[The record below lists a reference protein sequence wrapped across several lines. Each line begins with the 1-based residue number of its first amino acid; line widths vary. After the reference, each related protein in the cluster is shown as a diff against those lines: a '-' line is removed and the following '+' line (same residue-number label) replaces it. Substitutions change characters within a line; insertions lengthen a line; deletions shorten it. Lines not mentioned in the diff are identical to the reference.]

1 MFKKLLMAA
10 SLVVTLF
17 AQSAAMA
24 GTWTASATNTIF
36 AAEIFGAATV
46 AITPGTADYALSAT
60 PGSGAAF
67 NVDYTLTG
75 GTWGTALTSGSVTAA
90 GGTGAES
97 ITLVTG
103 GAATDSTAK
112 FRVDVTTAYEKG
124 ANSPNAR
131 TLTLAYTV
139 NGATGLATAGNNITL
154 GVALADTLGP
164 LDTAGTAAAVA
175 SSAEAVAF
183 AAAAGTP
190 ANIDVASGSTKFVG
204 ATAAAQ
210 LTTDLGTVAIVES
223 ANVQNIAA
231 GGNFAVGAGG
241 QDTNADGT
249 TITITGDFAASVAVD
264 ADESALTNDGVTL
277 SGCGLTGSRNATTLT
292 ATQAQFNIVSADL
305 ATIGGA
311 AGNNCTVTMNIDGT
325 TLLTPFTPTVAFALD
340 YATATHVD
348 EAGTGALGAL
358 TKNGQSADVDLILTP
373 GGVFDG
379 FVRIVN
385 KSAVPGKVIVTLR
398 NDAGTAVVFDLAGDP
413 LAAQAST
420 ALVSAADLYSQAQT
434 ADATF
439 DHNGGKLRATFEGE
453 FSAIAAQSI
462 TISTDNTTFTT
473 F

>member
-1 MFKKLLMAA
+1 MAA

-24 GTWTASATNTIF
+24 GTWVASATTTIY

-46 AITPGTADYALSAT
+46 AITPGTADYTLSAT
-60 PGSGAAF
+60 PGAGAAF

-75 GTWGTALTSGSVTAA
+75 GTWGAALTSGSLTAA
-90 GGTGAES
+90 LGTGAES
-97 ITLVTG
+97 ITLVSG
-103 GAATDSTAK
+103 GAATDNTAK
-112 FRVDVTTAYEKG
+112 FRVDVTTGYEKV
-124 ANSPNAR
+124 NSSKTHGNAR

-139 NGATGLATAGNNITL
+139 NGATGLATAGNNVTL
-154 GVALADTLGP
+154 AVALADTLGP
-164 LDTAGTAAAVA
+164 LDTAGTAFA
-175 SSAEAVAF
+175 SATSAEAVAF

-210 LTTDLGTVAIVES
+210 LTTDLGTVAIVET
-223 ANVQNIAA
+223 AATQNIATV
-231 GGNFAVGAGG
+231 GTDFAVGAGG

-249 TITITGDFAASVAVD
+249 TITITGDFAASVGVD
-264 ADESALTNDGVTL
+264 ADESALTNDGVQL

-292 ATQAQFNIVSADL
+292 ATQAQFSIVSADL
-305 ATIGGA
+305 ATIGAGT
-311 AGNNCTVTMNIDGT
+311 GNNCTITMNIDGT
-325 TLLTPFTPTVAFALD
+325 TLLTPFTPSVAFALD
-340 YATATHVD
+340 YATATHID
-348 EAGTGALGAL
+348 ESGTGALGAL
-358 TKNGQSADVDLILTP
+358 SKNGQSADVDLILTP